1 MSTSVR
7 KNSLVC
13 LMLVFVM
20 CGVYSSLGAGFAASA
35 VADDPPAAQPPP
47 PPAPAAPRPEPA
59 VPGQPGPSEPAV
71 GIGQP
76 GGPPGP
82 GPEPSQQEGLFP
94 PYPWRPLLRYL
105 RERRPEL
112 ADRLERLRDRDPEG
126 FRRVILDAFMLRLE
140 EALAQEEGRPGPPG
154 RQPRAPEQGR
164 AQFPPGAGG
173 PPGRGPVGPGG
184 PAGAPLPPGPDEFF
198 PRVQELQKRH
208 EQLEMRSREL
218 AEHLRAGRFEPVPPE
233 ERERLRAELER
244 TVNEQFD
251 VRTELR
257 RIDLERIERDLQR
270 LHERVDSLRR
280 ELERRQ
286 RERAGIIERR
296 IQQLLGDEGGW

>member
-1 MSTSVR
+1 MSTSVW
-7 KNSLVC
+7 KKGSVC

-20 CGVYSSLGAGFAASA
+20 SAAGSSLAGGFAAYA
-35 VADDPPAAQPPP
+35 VADDPP
-47 PPAPAAPRPEPA
+47 PAPAPPRPEA
-59 VPGQPGPSEPAV
+59 IVPGQPGLPEPAV
-71 GIGQP
+71 GVGQS
-76 GGPPGP
+76 PGP
-82 GPEPSQQEGLFP
+82 GAEPGQQEGFFP

-140 EALAQEEGRPGPPG
+140 EALAQEEARPGLSG

-173 PPGRGPVGPGG
+173 PPGRGPVGPEG
-184 PAGAPLPPGPDEFF
+184 PAGGPLPPVPDEFF

-218 AEHLRAGRFEPVPPE
+218 AERLRAGRVEPVSPE
-233 ERERLRAELER
+233 DRERLRAELER
-244 TVNEQFD
+244 TVNEQFE

-257 RIDLERIERDLQR
+257 RIDLERIERELQR
-270 LHERVDSLRR
+270 LHERVESLRR
-280 ELERRQ
+280 ELERRE
-286 RERAGIIERR
+286 RERGGIIERR